1 MRTLMRTSFALAASL
16 ALSGNAASAPSLPVV
31 AEAPL
36 RAHLSFLADDLLE
49 GRGTGQRGGDLAV
62 RYLETQAALIGL
74 QPLKDGTYRQGL
86 SIVGS
91 KALPDSTVTFSAGG
105 KTLAPKFGEGI
116 VFGASNGQARVAF
129 DAPVVFAGYG
139 IDAPEEKW
147 NDFKGI
153 DLKGKLVIM
162 MVNDPQ
168 PTASEPDRFAGKSL
182 TWYGRWVYKYE
193 EALRQGAAGVLLIH
207 TTESASYPWSVPAN
221 GFGHERFSLA
231 GTGNAME
238 GWLQEDTARALFQAA
253 GQDLDALRA
262 RAETRDFKPVQLD
275 ATVKVSLNSTIR
287 TVEQFNVAGIV
298 PGTDPKLKDEAVIY
312 SAHWDHL
319 GKDDDGSGKAGSDH
333 IYNGAIDNAS
343 GAAALLAMAQ
353 VAVKQP
359 ARRTQIFLWPA
370 GEETGML
377 GANAW
382 VRAPLWPL
390 AKTAADLNLD
400 SMNFVGK
407 THDIGVAGAERSSLY
422 ASAGKVAKRMGLRL
436 APAIPDLSGAFYRA
450 DHFAFAKAG
459 IPAFNVGSAVFSG
472 DGSFDFVNDAKASS
486 ARLVAFKKDYHQVT
500 DEYNPSWDLSGM
512 VQQAQFTLNL
522 GYEVANDKTMPVW
535 NKDEAFGKVKR

>member
-1 MRTLMRTSFALAASL
+1 MPTFPPLALAASL
-16 ALSGNAASAPSLPVV
+16 ALISTAASAQKLPVV

-62 RYLETQAALIGL
+62 RYLESQAALAGL
-74 QPLKDGTYRQGL
+74 QPLPNGTYRQGL
-86 SIVGS
+86 KIVGS
-91 KALPDSTVTFSAGG
+91 KLLPDSTVTFSAGG
-105 KTLAPKFGEGI
+105 QTIAPKFGEGI
-116 VFGASNGQARVAF
+116 VFGASNGQEKVAF

-139 IDAPEEKW
+139 IDAPDEKW
-147 NDFKGI
+147 NDFKGL

-168 PTASEPDRFAGKSL
+168 PTAAEPQRFAGKSL

-221 GFGHERFSLA
+221 GFGHERFNLA

-262 RAETRDFKPVQLD
+262 RAETREFQPVALN
-275 ATVKVSLNSTIR
+275 ATVKVKLNSAIR
-287 TVEQFNVAGIV
+287 TIEQFNVAGIV

-319 GKDDDGSGKAGSDH
+319 GKDDEGNDKSAAGSDH

-407 THDIGVAGAERSSLY
+407 TRDIGVAGAERSSLY
-422 ASAGKVAKRMGLRL
+422 ASAAKVAKRMGLRL

-472 DGSFDFVNDAKASS
+472 DGSFDFVNNPKESS
-486 ARLVAFKKDYHQVT
+486 ERLVAFKKDYHQVT

-535 NKDEAFGKVKR
+535 NKGEAFGQVKR

>member
-1 MRTLMRTSFALAASL
+1 MRTSLALAASL
-16 ALSGNAASAPSLPVV
+16 ALFGTAASAQKLPVV
-31 AEAPL
+31 AESPL
-36 RAHLSFLADDLLE
+36 RAHLAFLADDLLE

-62 RYLETQAALIGL
+62 RYLETQAALAGL

-86 SIVGS
+86 KIVGS

-105 KTLAPKFGEGI
+105 KTIAPKFGEGI
-116 VFGASNGQARVAF
+116 VFGASNGQQKVVF

-147 NDFKGI
+147 DDFKGV

-162 MVNDPQ
+162 VVNDPQ
-168 PTASEPDRFAGKSL
+168 PTAAEPNRFAGKSL

-207 TTESASYPWSVPAN
+207 TTASASYPWSVPAN

-262 RAETRDFKPVQLD
+262 KAETREFQPVALD

-287 TVEQFNVAGIV
+287 SIEQFNVAGIV
-298 PGTDPKLKDEAVIY
+298 PGTDAKLKEEAVIY

-422 ASAGKVAKRMGLRL
+422 ASAAKVAKRMGLRL
-436 APAIPDLSGAFYRA
+436 APTIPDLSGAFYRA

-472 DGSFDFVNDAKASS
+472 DGSFDFVKDPKESS

-500 DEYNPSWDLSGM
+500 DEYHPSWDLSGM